1 MRNEKVGD
9 AICRMSREGKSY
21 EEIFREIVNNNR
33 EMGLDYYDTKRK
45 KQGLANSIAQI
56 LSINVQA
63 TAKIPDEFA

>member
-1 MRNEKVGD
+1 
-9 AICRMSREGKSY
+9 MSREGKSY
-21 EEIFREIVNNNR
+21 EEIFREIVKNNR
-33 EMGLDYYDTKRK
+33 EMGLDYFDTKRK